1 MIRKMNPNDLKPNP
15 LNKQIYGVEPVDLD
29 LVESIKKHGLLENLV
44 IKQDGTIISG
54 HRRWLAVLELHPK
67 HIKNVACEIIG
78 FPGGEEGQL
87 LEEERLL
94 ESNRQRKKTD
104 VQLAN
109 EGRLLEKIYAKQA
122 EMRKLANL
130 KQNNLS
136 ENEST
141 ERVNL
146 PSRNEDPR
154 VNLPQGTNGKT
165 TEKVAKDLDMSE
177 RSYRMLKK
185 LREASESDD
194 QVIAQI
200 ADRLLK
206 DPMTKNRK
214 YNLFL
219 NFMKIYHDCKNK
231 NPKISDYAT
240 NMVSDIYGKFTKIEN
255 AHLELTNYIKAIE
268 NKENALRDEYPSDDY
283 ESESKEYIEDEA
295 DLHEE
300 KQKNINSILGAKPAE
315 KSDKPKVSP
324 KYQFILDAAKHENP
338 EVAELATSL
347 RLQVDHNEMD
357 SDEAKSII
365 KEKIRE
371 VKRVEQARR
380 EMMNVPEEP
389 GEILEKESERPTS
402 NSSKMERPKDQN
414 NVDTPGEN
422 IPSTLEEKPG
432 EDSEYPI
439 PTYEGISEDEA
450 VRRHNG
456 RCDFNCKSCNLQ
468 PQFCFKKSDIYK
480 LQYKG
485 TKICSSCIEDAVN
498 MYSTVDI
505 KELIK
510 ASFESAKNKREWTM
524 EDHMRLNKVL
534 LILQSS

>member
-1 MIRKMNPNDLKPNP
+1 MIRKMNPRELKPHP
-15 LNKQIYGVEPVDLD
+15 LNNQIYGIEPVDLD

-44 IKQDGTIISG
+44 IKKDGTIISG
-54 HRRWLAVLELHPK
+54 HRRWLAILELHPK

-109 EGRLLEKIYAKQA
+109 EGKLLENIYAKQA

-146 PSRNEDPR
+146 PSRNDDPK
-154 VNLPQGTNGKT
+154 VNLPQGTKGKT

-194 QVIAQI
+194 TVIAQI

-206 DPMTKNRK
+206 DPMSKNRK

-219 NFMKIYHDCKNK
+219 NFMKIYHECNNK

-240 NMVSDIYGKFTKIEN
+240 GLVSDIYAGFTKIED
-255 AHLELTNYIKAIE
+255 AHLELSNYIKAVE
-268 NKENALRDEYPSDDY
+268 NKEKALKDEYPSDDY

-295 DLHEE
+295 GLQEGKPKD
-300 KQKNINSILGAKPAE
+300 INSILGAKPAGE
-315 KSDKPKVSP
+315 SEKPKVSP
-324 KYQFILDAAKHENP
+324 KYQALLDKINDENVFISDFARHQLKCVDSGELTTDDAFENVKGFVR
-338 EVAELATSL
+338 EQKCKEQDIRGSSELE
-347 RLQVDHNEMD
+347 RPNQDKV
-357 SDEAKSII
+357 I
-365 KEKIRE
+365 
-371 VKRVEQARR
+371 
-380 EMMNVPEEP
+380 P
-389 GEILEKESERPTS
+389 ESERPNS
-402 NSSKMERPKDQN
+402 DSSKLERPKDHN
-414 NVDTPGEN
+414 INVDTLGEV
-422 IPSTLEEKPG
+422 IPSSLEK
-432 EDSEYPI
+432 SEINDFCKRCKEGPI
-439 PTYEGISEDEA
+439 VGNGGIGA
-450 VRRHNG
+450 
-456 RCDFNCKSCNLQ
+456 
-468 PQFCFKKSDIYK
+468 
-480 LQYKG
+480 
-485 TKICSSCIEDAVN
+485 
-498 MYSTVDI
+498 DI
-505 KELIK
+505 KILINVSME
-510 ASFESAKNKREWTM
+510 AAKSKNGWSM
-524 EDHMRLNKVL
+524 DNHMLLNKVL
-534 LILQSS
+534 VELTSS